1 MEALNLQWF
10 AWMAG
15 GFAPTAW
22 VLELARWMGMEGVAL
37 AGAALLW
44 LWWKR
49 PADRLY
55 LLGSMLCCAAAVLL
69 AHQLAVWL
77 GHPRPFVM
85 GLSPAY
91 IDHAA
96 RGSLPS
102 AHASSL
108 FTLGFCLLWLRQL
121 RLGGAVILAVALA
134 VSWGR
139 VYCGVHFP
147 LDIAAGAALGGVIAL
162 LYGWLWRHAGPVV
175 QDPAE
180 LAQQDAAAPRPAPQA
195 ASLE

>member
-1 MEALNLQWF
+1 MDAWNLQWF

-22 VLELARWMGMEGVAL
+22 VLELARWLGMDGVAL

-49 PADRLY
+49 PGDRLY

-69 AHQLAVWL
+69 AHQLAIWM

-91 IDHAA
+91 IEHAA
-96 RGSLPS
+96 RALR
-102 AHASSL
+102 
-108 FTLGFCLLWLRQL
+108 GFSFKTCR
-121 RLGGAVILAVALA
+121 
-134 VSWGR
+134 
-139 VYCGVHFP
+139 
-147 LDIAAGAALGGVIAL
+147 
-162 LYGWLWRHAGPVV
+162 
-175 QDPAE
+175 
-180 LAQQDAAAPRPAPQA
+180 
-195 ASLE
+195 

>member
-1 MEALNLQWF
+1 MEELNLQWF
-10 AWMAG
+10 AWIAG

-22 VLELARWMGMEGVAL
+22 VLELARWLGSDGVL
-37 AGAALLW
+37 IAAAMLLW
-44 LWWKR
+44 LGWRR

-55 LLGSMLCCAAAVLL
+55 LFGSMLCSAAAVLL
-69 AHQLAVWL
+69 AHRLAIWV
-77 GHPRPFVM
+77 GHPRPFAM

-102 AHASSL
+102 AHASAL

-121 RLGGAVILAVALA
+121 RLGGAVVVAAALA

-139 VYCGVHFP
+139 VYCGLHFP
-147 LDIAAGAALGGVIAL
+147 LDIAAGAALSLVMAGI
-162 LYGWLWRHAGPVV
+162 YGWVWRYVGPIV
-175 QDPAE
+175 QAPADMA
-180 LAQQDAAAPRPAPQA
+180 LQKPVAAVPSSRPA
-195 ASLE
+195 SVE

>member
-1 MEALNLQWF
+1 
-10 AWMAG
+10 
-15 GFAPTAW
+15 
-22 VLELARWMGMEGVAL
+22 
-37 AGAALLW
+37 
-44 LWWKR
+44 
-49 PADRLY
+49 
-55 LLGSMLCCAAAVLL
+55 
-69 AHQLAVWL
+69 
-77 GHPRPFVM
+77 M

-180 LAQQDAAAPRPAPQA
+180 LALQDAAAPRPAPQA

>member
-1 MEALNLQWF
+1 MEEMNLQWF
-10 AWMAG
+10 AWVAG

-22 VLELARWMGMEGVAL
+22 VLVMARWLGTNGVLL
-37 AGAALLW
+37 AAAVMVW
-44 LWWKR
+44 AWWKR

-55 LLGSMLCCAAAVLL
+55 LLGSLVCCAVAVLL
-69 AHQLAVWL
+69 AHRFALWI

-102 AHASSL
+102 AHASAL
-108 FTLGFCLLWLRQL
+108 FTIGFCLLWLRQL
-121 RLGGAVILAVALA
+121 RLAGAAVLAVALA
-134 VSWGR
+134 VGWGR

-147 LDIAAGAALGGVIAL
+147 LDIAAGAVLGLMVAAIYREVWWHASPAMLGQGGMDARAHAALV
-162 LYGWLWRHAGPVV
+162 RSSV
-175 QDPAE
+175 PAAVE
-180 LAQQDAAAPRPAPQA
+180 
-195 ASLE
+195 

>member
-1 MEALNLQWF
+1 MEEMNLQWF
-10 AWMAG
+10 AWVAG

-22 VLELARWMGMEGVAL
+22 VLVMARWLGTNGVLL
-37 AGAALLW
+37 AAAVMVW
-44 LWWKR
+44 AWWKR

-55 LLGSMLCCAAAVLL
+55 LLGSLVCCAVAVLL
-69 AHQLAVWL
+69 AHRFALWI

-102 AHASSL
+102 AHASAL
-108 FTLGFCLLWLRQL
+108 FAIGFCLLWLRQL
-121 RLGGAVILAVALA
+121 RPAGVSVLAVALA

-147 LDIAAGAALGGVIAL
+147 LDIAAGAALGFTLAGI
-162 LYGWLWRHAGPVV
+162 YGWVWRRASPAVTGQGGEGLQSHTPLV
-175 QDPAE
+175 QSSIP
-180 LAQQDAAAPRPAPQA
+180 AAA
-195 ASLE
+195 E

>member
-1 MEALNLQWF
+1 MDALNLQWF

-22 VLELARWMGMEGVAL
+22 VLELARWLGMDGVAL

-69 AHQLAVWL
+69 AHRLAIWV

-121 RLGGAVILAVALA
+121 RLGGSVIVAVALA

-147 LDIAAGAALGGVIAL
+147 FDIAAGAALGLVMAG
-162 LYGWLWRHAGPVV
+162 LYGWVWRYASQLV
-175 QDPAE
+175 QERADLSLQK
-180 LAQQDAAAPRPAPQA
+180 LAVPLQSSQA
-195 ASLE
+195 ASVE

>member
-1 MEALNLQWF
+1 MDALNLQWF

-22 VLELARWMGMEGVAL
+22 VLELARWLGMDGVAL

-55 LLGSMLCCAAAVLL
+55 LLGSMLCCATAVLL
-69 AHQLAVWL
+69 AHRLAIWV

-121 RLGGAVILAVALA
+121 RLGGSVIVAVALA

-147 LDIAAGAALGGVIAL
+147 FDIAAGAALGLVMAR
-162 LYGWLWRHAGPVV
+162 LYGWVWRYASPLV
-175 QDPAE
+175 QERADLSLQKPAVP
-180 LAQQDAAAPRPAPQA
+180 LQSSQA
-195 ASLE
+195 ASVE